1 LLQARVLA
9 GELNREDAVQEQWGK
24 LMSNVFLI
32 IKHQIATTLRR
43 RSFWLT
49 TFLLPAFIL
58 ALSIGSQA
66 LARTSLASGGSNP
79 LLGGIM
85 SAGKPIGY
93 VDLAGI
99 IEQIPE
105 PPKSDNPLQA
115 TGPLQ
120 AYATEAAAQ
129 AALDGKE
136 ITKYYIVP
144 ADFIQSGN
152 LVMVDSNFSIFNS
165 LENNGYFEYVLR
177 LNLVK
182 DANLAE
188 LLDNPTAKVE
198 TEVLAPQG
206 AKNDDSFNSM
216 GVPFA
221 VLMIFYLVITMTGG
235 FMLQSVS
242 KEKENR
248 TIEVLLLSLRPRDLM
263 LGKILGLGVVALL
276 QIVVWGG
283 VMLLFGGLSLGG
295 LSSLGL
301 PAGFFF
307 WALLYFVLGYL
318 LYASLLGAL
327 GALAPSTREGT
338 QFTFLVLSPL
348 FIPLMLNS
356 VLVQTPNGALT
367 VFLSLFPLTS
377 PVTMIAR
384 LASAPVPIEQLVLGL
399 IILAITTYGIIVY
412 AARFFR
418 ADTLLSFSTLNFKR
432 LLQEMRR

>member
-1 LLQARVLA
+1 
-9 GELNREDAVQEQWGK
+9 
-24 LMSNVFLI
+24 MTNVFLVT
-32 IKHQIATTLRR
+32 KHEISTTLRK

-58 ALSIGSQA
+58 VLSLGSQS
-66 LARTSLASGGSNP
+66 LAQSSLASGGSNP

-93 VDLAGI
+93 VDLAGL
-99 IEQIPE
+99 IEQIPPAPE
-105 PPKSDNPLQA
+105 SDNPLQT

-120 AYATEAAAQ
+120 EYPTEAAAQ
-129 AALDGKE
+129 AALDNKE
-136 ITKYYIVP
+136 IVKYYIVP

-152 LVMVDSNFSIFNS
+152 LIVVDSNFSVFNS

-188 LLDNPTAKVE
+188 ILDDPTATLK
-198 TEVLAPQG
+198 TQPLAPQG
-206 AKNDDSFNSM
+206 AKDEDGLSSF

-276 QIVVWGG
+276 QIAMWGG
-283 VMLLFGGLSLGG
+283 AMLAFGGLSLDG

-301 PAGFFF
+301 PPGFFF
-307 WALLYFVLGYL
+307 WALIYFVLGYL
-318 LYASLLGAL
+318 LYASLLGAV
-327 GALAPSTREGT
+327 GALAPSAREGT

-356 VLVQTPNGALT
+356 VLIQTPNGALT
-367 VFLSLFPLTS
+367 TFLSLFPLTS

-384 LASAPVPIEQLVLGL
+384 LASGPVPIEQLVLGL
-399 IILAITTYGIIVY
+399 VLLAGTTYGIIAY
-412 AARFFR
+412 SARFFR
-418 ADTLLSFSTLNFKR
+418 ADTLLSFNPLNFKR
-432 LLQEMRR
+432 LLQEIRR

>member
-1 LLQARVLA
+1 M
-9 GELNREDAVQEQWGK
+9 GNT
-24 LMSNVFLI
+24 FLI
-32 IKHQIATTLRR
+32 IKHEISTTLRK

-49 TFLLPAFIL
+49 TFLLPAVIL
-58 ALSIGSQA
+58 LLSIGSQA
-66 LARTSLASGGSNP
+66 LARSSMATGGSNP

-93 VDLAGI
+93 VDLAGL

-105 PPKSDNPLQA
+105 PPESNNPLQA
-115 TGPLQ
+115 NGPLQ
-120 AYATEAAAQ
+120 EYPTEVAAQ

-136 ITKYYIVP
+136 INKYYIVP
-144 ADFIQSGN
+144 ADFIQSGD
-152 LVMVDSNFSIFNS
+152 LIVVDSNYSVFNS

-188 LLDNPTAKVE
+188 MLDDPTAKVK
-198 TEVLAPQG
+198 TEALAPQG
-206 AKNDDSFNSM
+206 AKEEDGFSSF

-283 VMLLFGGLSLGG
+283 GLFIMNSGSFGAFNT
-295 LSSLGL
+295 LGL
-301 PAGFFF
+301 PEGFFI

-356 VLVQTPNGALT
+356 VLIETPNGGLT
-367 VFLSLFPLTS
+367 TFLSLFPLTS
-377 PVTMIAR
+377 PVTM
-384 LASAPVPIEQLVLGL
+384 
-399 IILAITTYGIIVY
+399 
-412 AARFFR
+412 
-418 ADTLLSFSTLNFKR
+418 
-432 LLQEMRR
+432 